1 MRASLRLT
9 EDYVVSV
16 AWREKPKVA
25 FLFSSS
31 LRFCFPD
38 VVDVNAIFFSLLSFF
53 LSSSS
58 SSLRRIFFLKLI
70 SARAYLRRE
79 YFFQKKT
86 LKLSINCYFLEN
98 KQKQKR
104 KPSRKPF
111 NQNGDDDNAAL
122 ERAVR
127 LVDLEVESWK
137 GILQQQQPGSE
148 PRADLNLKQAT
159 GTSQEAETSCEEKS
173 KG

>member
-25 FLFSSS
+25 FLFSS

-98 KQKQKR
+98 KHKT
-104 KPSRKPF
+104 
-111 NQNGDDDNAAL
+111 
-122 ERAVR
+122 E
-127 LVDLEVESWK
+127 E
-137 GILQQQQPGSE
+137 
-148 PRADLNLKQAT
+148 
-159 GTSQEAETSCEEKS
+159 EAIEEAIE
-173 KG
+173 GAI

>member
-1 MRASLRLT
+1 MKTRVAGVCRSRSWFSVAYLRLLALFFFFWRSSLPHTSLSEENSLWHLKATIPDSDRPAKESKRETEKRKRKEDRGQQERSVRASLRLT

-70 SARAYLRRE
+70 SARAYQWE
-79 YFFQKKT
+79 NIFFRKKPW
-86 LKLSINCYFLEN
+86 NF
-98 KQKQKR
+98 Q
-104 KPSRKPF
+104 
-111 NQNGDDDNAAL
+111 
-122 ERAVR
+122 
-127 LVDLEVESWK
+127 
-137 GILQQQQPGSE
+137 
-148 PRADLNLKQAT
+148 
-159 GTSQEAETSCEEKS
+159 
-173 KG
+173 